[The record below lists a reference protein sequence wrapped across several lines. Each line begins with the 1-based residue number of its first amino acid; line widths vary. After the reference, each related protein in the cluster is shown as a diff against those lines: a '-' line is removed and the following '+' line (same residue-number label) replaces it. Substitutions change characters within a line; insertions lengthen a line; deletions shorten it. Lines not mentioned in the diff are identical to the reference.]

1 METGG
6 IPFFIPHFCASND
19 LLMEEEKD
27 KNQPAQGE
35 APVDT
40 QPDAGTEQPVETPP
54 AEGGGE
60 EKDTPPAAPEEQ
72 PSGEETPA
80 ASEPSR
86 LVGLAIKYTGETP
99 ESDEEAIDLLE
110 MELEDMAR
118 YREDNTKVSQALM
131 DALNSDPEMAAMLG
145 DVMNGA
151 SLREAIARNMDIES
165 LTPVEGERDYEAWG
179 KAKQERLDRLK
190 KMEEDDKRNAETV
203 KRIAGNTDAT
213 KALIVQ
219 FAKDRKMSDE
229 EARQMAVKLASF
241 ASDIMEMKVDEGTLD
256 MIYKSMKMEDIIEDA
271 KKEGAVAERNKKI
284 EVARMKREETDGL
297 PGLDKGKPGGEPK
310 SKGGIADTFFTGV
323 FEKRAKKQ

>member
-1 METGG
+1 MNAEWKQGEFR
-6 IPFFIPHFCASND
+6 FFIPYFCESND

-27 KNQPAQGE
+27 KNQPVQGE
-35 APVDT
+35 VPVDT
-40 QPDAGTEQPVETPP
+40 QPDTGTEQHVETPP

-60 EKDTPPAAPEEQ
+60 EKDTP
-72 PSGEETPA
+72 PA

-145 DVMNGA
+145 DIMNGS

-165 LTPVEGERDYEAWG
+165 LAPVEGERDYEAWG

-213 KALIVQ
+213 KALIIK

-229 EARQMAVKLASF
+229 DARQMAVKLASF
-241 ASDIMEMKVDEGTLD
+241 ANDIMEMKVDEGTLD

-310 SKGGIADTFFTGV
+310 SKGGIADTFFEGV
-323 FEKRAKKQ
+323 FRKHNKQQ

>member
-1 METGG
+1 MNEDFFTYEFGMETGG
-6 IPFFIPHFCASND
+6 IPFFISHFCESND

-27 KNQPAQGE
+27 KNQPVQGE
-35 APVDT
+35 VPVDT
-40 QPDAGTEQPVETPP
+40 QPDTGTEQHVETPP

-60 EKDTPPAAPEEQ
+60 EKDTP
-72 PSGEETPA
+72 PA

-99 ESDEEAIDLLE
+99 ESDEEAINLLE

-145 DVMNGA
+145 DIMNGS

-165 LTPVEGERDYEAWG
+165 LAPVEGERDYEAWG

-213 KALIVQ
+213 KALIIK

-229 EARQMAVKLASF
+229 DARQMAVKLASF
-241 ASDIMEMKVDEGTLD
+241 ANDIMEMKVDEGTLD

-310 SKGGIADTFFTGV
+310 SKGGIADTFFEGV
-323 FEKRAKKQ
+323 FRKHNKQQ